1 MAQDPRAVGRARISA
16 QTWAGIL
23 NGFVEPLS
31 GKIIAMGAGAVVL
44 AMAVPHVLFGV
55 IRKKEGEI
63 LGAARQQGQ
72 QNQGNMGMD
81 MHSPPQRQGSYG
93 QASGFGG
100 DGFYTPSRARS
111 YDAGEGGMMAGRRSP
126 SKELRWGEEGNG
138 TGSPVKRIGYR

>member
-44 AMAVPHVLFGV
+44 AMAVPHLLFGV
-55 IRKKEGEI
+55 IRRKEAEI
-63 LGAARQQGQ
+63 LGAAKQQGQ
-72 QNQGNMGMD
+72 QNQAGNMGMD
-81 MHSPPQRQGSYG
+81 MRSPPQRQGSYG
-93 QASGFGG
+93 Q
-100 DGFYTPSRARS
+100 DGFYTPGRARS
-111 YDAGEGGMMAGRRSP
+111 YDFGEAGMISGRRSP